1 MDRFLANTNFLAG
14 EGRIRG
20 YISYSLSLLTSG
32 SFMPGKTIILVD
44 DDPEIVKTVQHY
56 LPLSLIPKRY

>member
-1 MDRFLANTNFLAG
+1 
-14 EGRIRG
+14 
-20 YISYSLSLLTSG
+20 
-32 SFMPGKTIILVD
+32 MPGKTIILVD